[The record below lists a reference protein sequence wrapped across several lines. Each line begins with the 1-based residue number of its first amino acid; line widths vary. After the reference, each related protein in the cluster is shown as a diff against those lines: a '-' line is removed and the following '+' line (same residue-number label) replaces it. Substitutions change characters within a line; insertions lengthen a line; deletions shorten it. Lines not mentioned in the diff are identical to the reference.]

1 MAESETRWQAVSF
14 QVRDYMTADP
24 QTLDVQG
31 TLLDAV
37 LLLRRAELR
46 HIPITENGRLAGIL
60 TDRDVNRYAPSILTP
75 LSPQEYNRVFEET
88 SIAKVMTRNPM
99 SISPDVP
106 LADAVDMLFRNR
118 LGCLPVL
125 EEDRLVGI
133 ITVSDM
139 LRALNDLIGG
149 SPSPDSLPERG

>member
-149 SPSPDSLPERG
+149 SPSPDSLPE